1 MNTVAVYL
9 TQRPT
14 GLPGPECF
22 TVREA
27 PVATP
32 GEGEVLVAVR
42 MISLDPAMRGW
53 MNEGRSYIPPVPL
66 DTVMR
71 ALAVGE
77 IIESRAPGFDAG
89 DWVRGAFGVQSHC
102 VISAKGLSKID
113 PALAPP
119 ARWLGGLGMPGMTAY
134 FGLLDVC
141 AHREGDVVLVSAA
154 NGAVGSVVGQ
164 LAKARGS
171 QVIGIAGGPEKC
183 RHVVETYGFDACI
196 DYKSEPVGRRIREL
210 APNGIDVYFDNVGG
224 ETLEAALANLHKGAR
239 IGICGAIGD
248 YNDMARMKGPRN
260 YLNLLVDSA
269 RMQGFVIFDYAARY
283 TEAEEAL
290 TALYR
295 DGKLVLAEHVEK
307 GLTRFPE
314 VLAMLFDGRNTAKL
328 VLEV

>member
-1 MNTVAVYL
+1 MNSIAVCL
-9 TQRPT
+9 AQRPV

-22 TVREA
+22 TLREA
-27 PVATP
+27 PLPTP
-32 GEGEVLVAVR
+32 GEGEVLVAVYF
-42 MISLDPAMRGW
+42 ISIDPAMRGW
-53 MNEGRSYIPPVPL
+53 MNEGKSYIPPVQL
-66 DTVMR
+66 GDVMR

-77 IIESRAPGFDAG
+77 VVESRAPGFAAG

-102 VISAKGLSKID
+102 AVPAKGLSKID
-113 PALAPP
+113 PVLAPP

-141 AHREGDVVLVSAA
+141 AHREGDIVLVSAA

-171 QVIGIAGGPEKC
+171 KVIGIAGGPEKC

-196 DYKSEPVGRRIREL
+196 DYKSEQVARRVRDL
-210 APNGIDVYFDNVGG
+210 APDGIDIYFDNVGG
-224 ETLEAALANLHKGAR
+224 ETLEAALANLRKGAR

-248 YNDMARMKGPRN
+248 YNDMAHMKGPRN
-260 YLNLLVDSA
+260 YLNLLVYSA

-283 TEAEEAL
+283 AEAEAAL
-290 TALYR
+290 TAQYR
-295 DGKLVLAEHVEK
+295 DGKLTLAEHIEK
-307 GLTRFPE
+307 GLARFPE